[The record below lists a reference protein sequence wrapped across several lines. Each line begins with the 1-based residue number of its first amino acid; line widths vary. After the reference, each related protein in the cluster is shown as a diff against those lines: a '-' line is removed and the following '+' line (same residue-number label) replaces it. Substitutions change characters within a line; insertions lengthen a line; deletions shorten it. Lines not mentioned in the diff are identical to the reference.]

1 MAGKS
6 EVLSHWDNTDML
18 GGMSD
23 DGVGLDGRRLRTRRS
38 REALSRAAFDL
49 LTERGL
55 DAVAVE
61 DIALRAGV
69 TRRTFSR
76 HFASIEEAILGDVDQ
91 DVHLFNEALCRR
103 PLSEPPL
110 IAYRGAV
117 HDWLATEYGGA
128 RASLLARRW
137 ALFQRF
143 EDEPELFAGYQRIR
157 IEGQRESVR
166 IIAARLGVDP
176 QADPRP
182 AVAVGAG
189 AGMLLAAL
197 QSWAAGPDPMGLPG
211 LVEEFFDTLVTLT
224 AEIRNEES
232 PSCLPGR

>member
-1 MAGKS
+1 MGDA
-6 EVLSHWDNTDML
+6 
-18 GGMSD
+18 
-23 DGVGLDGRRLRTRRS
+23 GVGLDGRRLRTRRS

-61 DIALRAGV
+61 DIAIRAGV

-103 PLSEPPL
+103 PASESPL
-110 IAYRGAV
+110 VAYRNAV
-117 HDWLATEYGGA
+117 HDWIATEYGGV
-128 RASLLARRW
+128 RAALLARRW

-143 EDEPELFAGYQRIR
+143 ADEPELFAGYQRIR
-157 IEGQRESVR
+157 IDGQRESVR

-176 QADPRP
+176 LTDPRP
-182 AVAVGAG
+182 AAAVGAG
-189 AGMLLAAL
+189 ASMLLAAL
-197 QSWAAGPDPMGLPG
+197 QSWAAGPDPLGLPE
-211 LVEEFFDTLVTLT
+211 LVDAFFATLVALT
-224 AEIRNEES
+224 AEFRYEES